1 MTPAKHTTPRELW
14 DQIRAKRRESWKSG
28 KCVRVETIVK
38 QLPALAL
45 DPNVLAEVAFQ
56 EFCLREEQ
64 GEELQSD
71 DFITRFPTCSD
82 ALTKLFAKH
91 LDIASGGSGVTD
103 TVEFPS
109 AGSTF
114 AGMRVPESEAVEAE
128 RTGKGKRFG
137 RYLVV
142 DQIGQGAMGV
152 VYLARDTR
160 LDRPVALKLPKFST
174 DAVESGLRARFY
186 REARAAAAID
196 HPNICP
202 VYDIGEVRG
211 QDFIAMAYV
220 AGPTLEAMT
229 HEGGRIELLEACQ
242 IVRDVALAL
251 DECHLQGV
259 IHRDIKPS
267 NIIVNQRGTPIIM
280 DFGLASMEN
289 SARVT
294 LDQQLIG
301 TLRYMS
307 PEQVTGRLDEVGPT
321 SDIYSLGVTL
331 YEMLTAAPPFGG
343 ENFIEVANKI
353 ELELPVHPSELC
365 PGLDVAIDQICLRAL
380 AKEANDRFATMGE
393 FAEALS
399 VVGRLP

>member
-1 MTPAKHTTPRELW
+1 MR
-14 DQIRAKRRESWKSG
+14 S
-28 KCVRVETIVK
+28 ETIVK
-38 QLPALAL
+38 QLPALIV
-45 DPNVLAEVAFQ
+45 DPSVFAEVAFQ

-64 GEELQSD
+64 GEKPRPE
-71 DFITRFPTCSD
+71 DFLIRFPTCAD
-82 ALTKLFAKH
+82 ALKKLFVKH
-91 LDIASGGSGVTD
+91 LDAATGGSGVTD

-114 AGMRVPESEAVEAE
+114 SGMQVPESDATKDE

-137 RYLVV
+137 RYVIV
-142 DQIGQGAMGV
+142 DQLGNGAMGV

-160 LDRPVALKLPKFST
+160 LDRPVALKLPKFSAN
-174 DAVESGLRARFY
+174 AVEDGLRTRFF

-202 VYDIGEVRG
+202 VYDIGEVQG

-220 AGPTLEAMT
+220 AGPTLESMMRECGPIDVA
-229 HEGGRIELLEACQ
+229 EACQ
-242 IVRDVALAL
+242 IIREVALAL
-251 DECHLQGV
+251 DECHVQGV

-294 LDQQLIG
+294 LDQQVIG

-307 PEQVTGRLDEVGPT
+307 PEQVTGRLDKVGPQ
-321 SDIYSLGVTL
+321 SDIYSLGITL
-331 YEMLTAAPPFGG
+331 YELITGRPPFTG
-343 ENFIEVANKI
+343 EHFVEVANRI
-353 ELELPVHPSELC
+353 EHDLPTRPSNIVSSLSHTVDEICMKALEKK
-365 PGLDVAIDQICLRAL
+365 AR
-380 AKEANDRFATMGE
+380 DRFATMGE
-393 FAEALS
+393 FAKTLAT
-399 VVGRLP
+399 VR